1 MPATLLKSI
10 THRCFSKTLT
20 LGTEELHFQTTYK
33 IAFCST
39 PSFAEHQSRTKS
51 KAKYETA
58 IYNSVKWCPYCPCP
72 CCSL

>member
-33 IAFCST
+33 IAFVAHLVLRNTNQGLS
-39 PSFAEHQSRTKS
+39 PKPNMKQQF
-51 KAKYETA
+51 
-58 IYNSVKWCPYCPCP
+58 II
-72 CCSL
+72 L